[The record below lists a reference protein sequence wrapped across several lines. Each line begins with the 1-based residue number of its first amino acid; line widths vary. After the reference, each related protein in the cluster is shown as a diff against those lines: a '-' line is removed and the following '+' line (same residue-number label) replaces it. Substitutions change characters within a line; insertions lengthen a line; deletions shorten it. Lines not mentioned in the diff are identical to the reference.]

1 MRLPDLVAEYVSFK
15 QGIGMCYQS
24 ETKLLRSFCRTLG
37 DVTLAEIN
45 RLAVEGF
52 LSGVKGNSASVWRLK
67 HTILSGLFRFAIN
80 RGYIDSSPLPRT
92 LPKRPER
99 QLPHIYT
106 VDEVHRLIEATDLLK
121 TEMSTLQAATFRTLL
136 LVLYGTGLRISEA
149 LSLTIADVEVWKSL
163 IVVRDTKFFKT
174 RLVPIGPRLTGH
186 LRSYLNSRR
195 KLPRP
200 FGEDSSFLA
209 TRTGN
214 HLSYHRASKVFRRL
228 RMMAGIAR
236 RDGARYAPRIHDFR
250 HTFAIHH
257 LEAWYREGLDVQKM
271 LPQLSTYLGHV
282 GIAETQ
288 VYLTMT
294 PNLLDEANKR
304 FEQYAFTEEAP

>member
-37 DVTLAEIN
+37 DVVLTDID
-45 RLAVEGF
+45 RLAVEAF
-52 LSGVKGNSASVWRLK
+52 LSGVNGNSASVWRLK

-80 RGYIDSSPLPRT
+80 RGYIGSSPLPQT

-106 VDEVHRLIEATDLLK
+106 VDEVRRLIEATDSLRTK
-121 TEMSTLQAATFRTLL
+121 MSPLQADTFRTLL
-136 LVLYGTGLRISEA
+136 LILYGTGLRISEA
-149 LSLTIADVEVWKSL
+149 LSLTIADVDVRNSL
-163 IVVRDTKFFKT
+163 IVVRDSKFFKT
-174 RLVPIGPRLTGH
+174 RLVPTGPRLTGY

-195 KLPRP
+195 KLPCP
-200 FGEDSSFLA
+200 LGDDSPFLA

-214 HLSYHRASKVFRRL
+214 PLSYHRAGKVFRCL
-228 RMMAGIAR
+228 RKMAGIAR
-236 RDGARYAPRIHDFR
+236 KDGARYAPRIHDFR
-250 HTFAIHH
+250 HAFAVHR
-257 LEAWYREGLDVQKM
+257 LEAWYRDGLDVQKM
-271 LPQLSTYLGHV
+271 LPRLSTYLGHI

-294 PNLLDEANKR
+294 PNLLAEANKR
-304 FEQYAFTEEAP
+304 FERYALAEEAR